1 MKNRINLS
9 VLFVLLALVSAP
21 AKADFLTNFLVDASV
36 HLVGG
41 VVKGV
46 VNTVKDAVTTKES
59 TEERIARQ
67 QAEIERAAEE
77 IASQYPE
84 DQRDEVRSR
93 TIEKLAMTQAQYQAM
108 EARQKAIAAEQNSVG
123 NVIIS
128 STVGAASSALGN
140 RMTIDA
146 AARAASMRTRF

>member
-9 VLFVLLALVSAP
+9 ILFVLLALASAP
-21 AKADFLTNFLVDASV
+21 AKADFLTSFLVDASV

-46 VNTVKDAVTTKES
+46 VNTVKDAVSVKES

-67 QAEIERAAEE
+67 QAEIERVAEE

-84 DQRDEVRSR
+84 EQRAEVFSK
-93 TIEKLAMTQAQYQAM
+93 TVEKLAMTQAQFQTM

-123 NVIIS
+123 NVIVN
-128 STVGAASSALGN
+128 STIGAASSALGN